1 MRKDL
6 SMYRDDVVNF
16 HPATVLSGVEN
27 DIYWKITTEAGFD
40 RVLMSYHY
48 LGQKPKEFLA
58 NRIAEKPH
66 VRVMVDSGAYTFHQ
80 KEDEY
85 KDKPWE
91 FWEDY
96 LDKYVA
102 FIRHNKDY
110 LFCAVELDIGH
121 IVGLEKLEWI
131 RENYFLPLKQEGILI
146 CYVWH
151 TYQTQADWKHMC
163 RKYDMCAFSLQNAD
177 LGEREI
183 AWKMN
188 VAKQYGTLIHGL
200 AMTRVGLMTKHAFYS
215 ADSTTWLIGTQYGE
229 VNFFN
234 GREMKRLKKDKWKRL
249 YKTKLIQLGAQWHLA
264 EAENPYE
271 LIRMNCLSF
280 KEADEFIKR
289 RVRAKIY
296 WTKELPPMTLKKKT
310 PLRKKTTATLA
321 APTGEKKQT
330 KLDEF
335 LVNSEP
341 VDEAP
346 APAKKKLKR
355 KPRVKR
361 AESPQEA
368 PVAIGQPKLPR
379 ELLNL
384 LQQLPETFEDI
395 KGLSLATKRVMLES
409 VNIPAEDT
417 EDYECEDLLDL
428 FRTLFRD
435 TDDACFE
442 SPEWREY
449 LMGYYTDL
457 TFIDVETFEEARRA
471 LTERLLANVEGTEQD
486 FLPEEDELDDITPV
500 RPKER
505 DHYPET
511 TDYEL
516 VDLTKNEEEFAFK
529 SLQDF
534 LPSAPDS
541 DMPEVDELDA
551 ELAKMDIV
559 AVRDEK
565 GKFLKGQRKVRKPRN
580 LYSEQFPK
588 LACNTCYKAGD
599 CPEYKPD
606 HVCAYV
612 KEFQKFDTR
621 NGEDVFDAMAS
632 LVNLNLQRTQRA
644 AMFEVMDGGMADG
657 AVSNLIDQNMK
668 LLQMMSQLDQAQI
681 IAERRRT
688 VNANGDV
695 TDTAIV
701 RGNPGGG
708 GILAQLFG
716 GGGGEKPSDKVD
728 DVIDL

>member
-58 NRIAEKPH
+58 NRIKEKPH
-66 VRVMVDSGAYTFHQ
+66 VRVMIDSGAFTFHQ
-80 KEDEY
+80 KVDEY
-85 KDKPWE
+85 REKPWE
-91 FWEDY
+91 FWEEY
-96 LDKYVA
+96 LENYTS
-102 FIRHNKDY
+102 FLRHNKDY
-110 LFCAVELDIGH
+110 IFCAVELDIGH
-121 IVGLEKLEWI
+121 IVGQEKLEWI
-131 RENYFLPLKQEGILI
+131 REHYFLPLKQEGILI

-151 TYQTQADWKHMC
+151 PYQPKEDWKRIC
-163 RKYDMCAFSLQNAD
+163 KKYDMCAFSLQSAD
-177 LGEREI
+177 LDERDI

-200 AMTRVGLMTKHAFYS
+200 AMTRVGLMTKFAFYS

-229 VNFFN
+229 INYFN
-234 GREMKRLKKDKWKRL
+234 GREMKRLKKAKWKRE

-296 WTKELPPMTLKKKT
+296 WTKELPKMTIKRKT
-310 PLRKKTTATLA
+310 PIRRKATQTLIEA
-321 APTGEKKQT
+321 EGKQT

-335 LVNSEP
+335 FANSTGAEP
-341 VDEAP
+341 TP
-346 APAKKKLKR
+346 APKKRLKR
-355 KPRVKR
+355 KARPQA
-361 AESPQEA
+361 AEDVHEA
-368 PVAIGQPKLPR
+368 PQATDQPNLPT
-379 ELLNL
+379 ELVNL
-384 LQQLPETFEDI
+384 LRQLPASFDDV
-395 KGLSLATKRVMLES
+395 KAMSLSTKRQMLES
-409 VNIPAEDT
+409 IHIPAEDM
-417 EDYECEDLLDL
+417 EEYECEDLLDL
-428 FRTLFRD
+428 YRTFFRD

-442 SPEWREY
+442 EPAWRDY
-449 LMGYYTDL
+449 VIGYYIDL
-457 TFIDVETFEEARRA
+457 TDNDIDTFEEARRE
-471 LTERLLANVEGTEQD
+471 LTELLLGNIEGTRSD
-486 FLPEEDELDDITPV
+486 FEILEEDDIDAPV

-505 DHYPET
+505 DEYLESQ
-511 TDYEL
+511 DYEL
-516 VDLTKNEEEFAFK
+516 VDLTRDEEETVFR

-534 LPSAPDS
+534 LPSPTQS

-551 ELAKMDIV
+551 ELAKMDVV

-565 GKFLKGQRKVRKPRN
+565 GKFLRGQKKVKKPKN
-580 LYSEQFPK
+580 LYSDQFPK

-621 NGEDVFDAMAS
+621 NGSDVIDAMAS

-657 AVSNLIDQNMK
+657 NVSNLIDQNMK

-688 VNANGDV
+688 VSSNGDV
-695 TDTAIV
+695 TDTAVV

-708 GILAQLFG
+708 GILEQLFG
-716 GGGGEKPSDKVD
+716 GGGSKPDEKDPDI
-728 DVIDL
+728 IDA